1 MQKTDC
7 CSRLICR
14 CWSAPTVASCVHYA
28 LWRVFVTGRGG
39 GTNVGTEAGMH
50 QYTASFSNMYSVRWK
65 TPFGTIPFGG
75 PRAKKGT
82 VQKVLF
88 FSFPCKKPEPEGLFL
103 QVSVSCW
110 SLCIVCLFCNSSKR
124 QGMIS
129 LGNWACPRGKWWR
142 ALLRS
147 SLEVLLRDSLWRCE
161 MSL

>member
-1 MQKTDC
+1 MQKADC

-39 GTNVGTEAGMH
+39 GANVGTEAGMH
-50 QYTASFSNMYSVRWK
+50 QYTASFSNMYSFRWK

-103 QVSVSCW
+103 QVSLSCW
-110 SLCIVCLFCNSSKR
+110 SLCIVFLLQQFEAARNDITWKPGLSQR
-124 QGMIS
+124 QAVS
-129 LGNWACPRGKWWR
+129 CPAAIFSGS
-142 ALLRS
+142 A
-147 SLEVLLRDSLWRCE
+147 VA
-161 MSL
+161 